1 MAYVIIGLGNP
12 GKEYEETRHNA
23 GMVAVEAFRTLESFE
38 GFIENK
44 KYKWQIADGTIGREK
59 VLLVLPETFMNKS
72 GLSAA
77 AAVKSKKAAEKLVV
91 VHDDLDL
98 PIGAI
103 KISFGKNSGGHR
115 GVESVMRALKTK
127 DFVRIRIGVSPAT
140 SGGKLKKPKGEKEVL
155 KFLMGKFSPKD
166 REDFRKVLKRVSQAL
181 HVIVIESK
189 ERAMSEFNK

>member
-44 KYKWQIADGTIGREK
+44 KYKGQIADGTIGREK

>member
-44 KYKWQIADGTIGREK
+44 KYKGQIADGTIGREK
-59 VLLVLPETFMNKS
+59 VLLILPETFMNKS
-72 GLSAA
+72 GLSAV

-127 DFVRIRIGVSPAT
+127 DFIRIRIGVSPAT